1 MHACYDLCQRLCPDQ
16 LLVNPPWSPMPFLI
30 LSRQEGAGYIMKEE
44 MFYQMFTIT
53 AVAVYH
59 VRVAC
64 KV

>member
-1 MHACYDLCQRLCPDQ
+1 
-16 LLVNPPWSPMPFLI
+16 MPFLI